1 MAEPARTSPLAG
13 VASKAVPGPEP
24 VAITALPFRG
34 KLILRGGPAI
44 GDATA
49 GLLGAALP
57 ALMRSARGDRA
68 EILGLGPDEWLLL
81 TEPGAED
88 GLADELRTALS
99 GHHHAVVVVS
109 DRMTGIGLS
118 GAHALDVLAA
128 GCPLDLHPEVFGPG
142 AVTRTLLGKA
152 AVVLRRPGEAD
163 AYELWVNG
171 SFAPYVWLF
180 LRNAALEFGVTS
192 AA

>member
-1 MAEPARTSPLAG
+1 MVEPARTSPLAG
-13 VASKAVPGPEP
+13 VASEAVPGPEP

-34 KLILRGGPAI
+34 KLVLRGGPAV
-44 GDATA
+44 GDAAA
-49 GLLGAALP
+49 GVLGAALP

-99 GHHHAVVVVS
+99 GHHHAVVVMS

-118 GAHALDVLAA
+118 GAHALEVLAA
-128 GCPLDLHPEVFGPG
+128 GCPLDLHPKVFGPG

-152 AVVLRRPGEAD
+152 AVVLRRPGEAR

-171 SFAPYVWLF
+171 SFVPYVWLF

>member
-13 VASKAVPGPEP
+13 VVSEAVPGPEP

-34 KLILRGGPAI
+34 KLALRGGPAI
-44 GDATA
+44 GDAAA
-49 GLLGAALP
+49 GVLAAALP

-81 TEPGAED
+81 TEPGAEEP
-88 GLADELRTALS
+88 LADELRTALS
-99 GHHHAVVVVS
+99 GYHHAVVVVS

-152 AVVLRRPGEAD
+152 AVVLRHPGEAD
-163 AYELWVNG
+163 AYELWMNG

>member
-1 MAEPARTSPLAG
+1 MLRRT
-13 VASKAVPGPEP
+13 
-24 VAITALPFRG
+24 
-34 KLILRGGPAI
+34 
-44 GDATA
+44 
-49 GLLGAALP
+49 
-57 ALMRSARGDRA
+57 
-68 EILGLGPDEWLLL
+68 
-81 TEPGAED
+81 
-88 GLADELRTALS
+88 DELRTALS

-109 DRMTGIGLS
+109 DRMTGIGVS
-118 GAHALDVLAA
+118 GARALDVLAA
-128 GCPLDLHPEVFGPG
+128 GCPLDLHPKVFAPG

-180 LRNAALEFGVTS
+180 LRNAALELGVTS

>member
-1 MAEPARTSPLAG
+1 MAEPTRTSPLAG
-13 VASKAVPGPEP
+13 AATVAVSGPAP

-34 KLILRGGPAI
+34 KLVLRGGPAI
-44 GDATA
+44 GEAAAEVLGA
-49 GLLGAALP
+49 GLP
-57 ALMRSARGDRA
+57 TLMRSARGNRA

-81 TEPGAED
+81 TEPRAED
-88 GLADELRTALS
+88 ALADELRAAL
-99 GHHHAVVVVS
+99 GDRHHAVVVVS
-109 DRMTGIGLS
+109 DRMTGIGVR
-118 GAHALDVLAA
+118 GARAVDVLAT
-128 GCPLDLHPEVFGPG
+128 GCPLDLHPKVFRPG

-152 AVVLRRPGEAD
+152 AVVLSHPDEAA

-171 SFAPYVWLF
+171 SFAPYLWLF